1 MEDMSQNNRKTK
13 LAWAVLAQ
21 SPSGKS
27 EVVKI
32 TDCDDADET
41 VQNDPNIYYKSGP
54 FLLA

>member
-32 TDCDDADET
+32 TDCDDADKT